1 MMKQLFRAGLSVTFL
16 VQPMV
21 GSAHEPINTI
31 PYPELTPGAM
41 SMAIITRLKRSL
53 KDPQSIQVLTICRPY
68 KLGLKGGRPYAWA
81 TMLSI
86 DMKNGVG
93 GNVGPAIYVAVFK
106 DGLVRRDIKRVKMIA
121 NNGLNRLLDRAIA
134 EDMRDCE
141 SISDEEVQEVLRTA
155 S

>member
-1 MMKQLFRAGLSVTFL
+1 MMKQLFRAGLAVTFL

-21 GSAHEPINTI
+21 GSAHEPIDTI
-31 PYPELTPGAM
+31 LHPELSSGAM
-41 SMAIITRLKRSL
+41 STAIITRLKRSL
-53 KDPQSIQVLTICRPY
+53 KDPQSIQGLIICRPY
-68 KLGLKGGRPYAWA
+68 RLGLKGGRPHHWA
-81 TMLSI
+81 TMLSF

-106 DGLVRRDIKRVKMIA
+106 DGVVRRDIKRVKMIA

-134 EDMRDCE
+134 EDMRGCD
-141 SISDEEVQEVLRTA
+141 SISDENVQEVLRAA